1 MLLPGY
7 FTQFITL
14 IPYIALMAK
23 PESLPH
29 HLPHPQYRP
38 DIDGLRA
45 VAVLSVVFFHAF
57 PEVLKG
63 GFIGVDIFFVISGY
77 LISSILFGSLKR
89 GTFSFREFY
98 TRRILRI
105 FPALVVVLAVCWF
118 IGWLAL
124 LPDEFRQLGKH
135 MAGGAGF
142 VSNLLFWQEA
152 GYFDTSAETKPLL
165 HLWSLGVE
173 EQFYIIWPCLLLLAW
188 KRRIDALKMAVCII
202 AGSFAVNVYTV
213 QTDAVQAFYSPLSRF
228 WELVAGGSLA
238 YLKQHMIPV
247 GQRVG
252 LGLSSLFGLFTA
264 RRPPVVSPILL
275 HNCLAVLGL
284 LLISGAAI
292 FIDRKMLFPGF
303 WAILPTL
310 GACLIIAAGPLA
322 LVNRLLLSSRPMV
335 AVGLISYPLYLW
347 HWPLLSFA
355 AIMETGTPAY
365 GVRITAVVLA
375 VVLAWLTYACIERPI
390 RFGRFWGAGQFEW
403 PRLFGM
409 NARVPALAVAMVFIA
424 ILGGVAYFKGNV
436 RSTTLTADI
445 AEQTRKLDFA
455 LHFAKWSPCPGEA
468 DTWNCKILDP
478 KKPPEIALIGDSHSV
493 HLASGLAEVETIVEQ
508 NIKSRNGDGCFPVFE
523 VERNGKRYYACEG
536 DIIRKGIEE
545 AIQSESVKVIML
557 SGYAVWKIRPFD
569 DNLHLEEVSGE
580 EVSEN
585 AAILEEALHKTLARL
600 VASGKKIVFF
610 VDTPVLDFEPTEC
623 VPVRPVYLKGHLLKD
638 PCALSRPLFD
648 RRNAEYHQIVAS
660 AQQAFPTVK
669 FINLYNYLCD
679 QEYCYALREDVLLY
693 RDHSHLSADGS
704 RYLFG
709 KMADELA
716 GLGRE
721 KQELGISYNRPL

>member
-1 MLLPGY
+1 
-7 FTQFITL
+7 
-14 IPYIALMAK
+14 MAK
-23 PESLPH
+23 SENLPNQ
-29 HLPHPQYRP
+29 LPHPQYRP

-77 LISSILFGSLKR
+77 LISGILFGSLKR

-105 FPALVVVLAVCWF
+105 FPALIVVLAACWF
-118 IGWLAL
+118 FGWLAL
-124 LPDEFRQLGKH
+124 LPGEFRQLGKH

-142 VSNLLFWQEA
+142 ISNLLFWQEA
-152 GYFDTSAETKPLL
+152 GYFDASAATKPLL

-188 KRRIDALKMAVCII
+188 KRRIDALKMALCII
-202 AGSFAVNVYTV
+202 AGSFAVNVFTV

-228 WELVAGGSLA
+228 WELVAGGTLA

-252 LGLSSLFGLFTA
+252 TAVNSLFGLFTA
-264 RRPPVVSPILL
+264 RRLPAVRPILL
-275 HNCLAVLGL
+275 HNCLAFVGIL
-284 LLISGAAI
+284 LVSCAAI

-355 AIMETGTPAY
+355 AIMETRTPAI
-365 GVRITAVVLA
+365 GVRMTAVVLA
-375 VVLAWLTYACIERPI
+375 VVLAWLTYLVVERPI
-390 RFGRFWGAGQFEW
+390 RFGRFWGPGRFEW

-409 NARVPALAVAMVFIA
+409 NARVPALAVSMTFLAV
-424 ILGGVAYFKGNV
+424 LGGVAYFNGNV
-436 RSTTLTADI
+436 RSRTLTADI
-445 AEQTRKLDFA
+445 VEQTKKLDFA
-455 LHFAKWSPCPGEA
+455 LHFAKWSPCPGEP
-468 DTWNCKILDP
+468 DTWNCKILNP
-478 KKPPEIALIGDSHSV
+478 NKPPEIALIGDSHSV
-493 HLASGLAEVETIVEQ
+493 HLASGLAEVETIVEH
-508 NIKSRNGDGCFPVFE
+508 NIMSRNGDGCFPVLE
-523 VERNGKRYYACEG
+523 LERNGKRYYDCEG
-536 DIIRKGIEE
+536 DMIRKGIEE
-545 AIQSESVKVIML
+545 AIQSPSVKVIML
-557 SGYAVWKIRPFD
+557 SGYGVWKIRPFD
-569 DNLHLEEVSGE
+569 DNLRLEEVPGE

-585 AAILEEALHKTLARL
+585 ASILQEALFNTLSRL

-623 VPVRPVYLKGHLLKD
+623 VPVRPLYLKGHEMKD

-648 RRNAEYHQIVAS
+648 QRNVEFHQIIAS
-660 AQQAFPTVK
+660 AQQAFPSVS
-669 FINLYNYLCD
+669 FMHLYDYLCD
-679 QEYCYALREDVLLY
+679 DDLCYARRDDTLLY
-693 RDHSHLSADGS
+693 MDHSHLSADGS
-704 RYLFG
+704 RYVFN
-709 KMADELA
+709 KMKDELTVVTEA
-716 GLGRE
+716 R
-721 KQELGISYNRPL
+721 QDSAVTYNRPL